1 MRTTFNPAQADLF
14 GARDLHLAA
23 LPAMSAGEEQVNRL
37 RRELTAARE
46 DLARV
51 TQQAK
56 YDVLNLERKIADQS
70 GEILRLKEEATRLRW
85 ERLNRRI
92 PPTSCA
98 IPKPTWRLLMQLVH
112 PDKHDGSAA
121 SLAAAK
127 WLNENKPE

>member
-14 GARDLHLAA
+14 GARDLHLDA

-85 ERLNRRI
+85 ERLNRHI
-92 PPTSCA
+92 PPTACA

>member
-14 GARDLHLAA
+14 GARDLHLCGATLA
-23 LPAMSAGEEQVNRL
+23 PESEETSRLQSLVRHLRGELQSMTDTLRLANDNLERERARVANFQAEIGELNAEVRRL
-37 RRELTAARE
+37 RRRP
-46 DLARV
+46 V
-51 TQQAK
+51 S
-56 YDVLNLERKIADQS
+56 S
-70 GEILRLKEEATRLRW
+70 G
-85 ERLNRRI
+85 
-92 PPTSCA
+92 SCA